1 MRAAV
6 LAVVLFA
13 AVAFGS
19 KNPFEGSNVAPLSGI
34 SEFTAVM
41 RSQSEASV
49 FFIYDSADVNCLRTI
64 PQFTKAAAPLRG
76 FASFYAIDIRD
87 ATVNWA
93 LDAWNV
99 QILPAVRGASSHR
112 TKRPGFEKAG
122 LSARVAGTR
131 QVVEMQIDR
140 GLSEASLKRFAL
152 SMQGETPIVRVESDK
167 AAEDL
172 YATVTSKRSVPAVVL
187 LSNKPTSSQLFKAVS
202 ISLSGRCDAFDVYTG
217 KAKHAQKQFGVDKL
231 PKLLV
236 FDAEGTEHEYSGA
249 LTPTDIV
256 SFVDGFAADRATH
269 SRMVLAEESAAL
281 AQVSSGN

>member
-1 MRAAV
+1 MENLDLTAVARLGLILAHLLAFAA
-6 LAVVLFA
+6 AFA

-19 KNPFEGSNVAPLSGI
+19 KNPFEGSNVAPLSGM

-112 TKRPGFEKAG
+112 TKRPGFKTAN
-122 LSARVAGTR
+122 SP
-131 QVVEMQIDR
+131 
-140 GLSEASLKRFAL
+140 S
-152 SMQGETPIVRVESDK
+152 P
-167 AAEDL
+167 
-172 YATVTSKRSVPAVVL
+172 
-187 LSNKPTSSQLFKAVS
+187 
-202 ISLSGRCDAFDVYTG
+202 
-217 KAKHAQKQFGVDKL
+217 
-231 PKLLV
+231 
-236 FDAEGTEHEYSGA
+236 
-249 LTPTDIV
+249 
-256 SFVDGFAADRATH
+256 
-269 SRMVLAEESAAL
+269 
-281 AQVSSGN
+281 